1 MSFVNT
7 IDEQGDAATLSALL
21 SGTQEE
27 FKDDRVLYLS
37 QGAFTYNKGLKRI
50 DLPNVNTIWTSCF
63 DNCWDLRE
71 INFPSLEMLQNY
83 GLQSCYGLTTVSF
96 PSLTSTKTNMLRYD
110 PLVGIVSAP
119 NVTVLNSYA
128 SGEQESAAGFDFTK
142 KVTIATN
149 AFNNAWRMFS
159 LILRSPEVCT
169 LQNTAALT
177 NNPIYNGLG
186 YIYVPSDLVSSYKSA
201 ANWSLYASQIVPIS
215 EFPKRPVVSGTITDD
230 WDTIFAN
237 EANGTYSTKYSVGDK
252 KLLKINDSY
261 LIMQI
266 VAKDTDDLADNSGKA
281 KLTWLSVG
289 LIGNLPMNLT
299 NSSSG
304 NWANSW
310 LRKVLRE
317 KVLPNIET
325 IVQNAIKP
333 VIKYTSCLD
342 DSSVRTTEASEETI
356 WIPSDYEMFATATYE
371 NSGPTYTS
379 FFTSNAT
386 RVKRRGIFP
395 LNSGEGSTT
404 NYRLRT
410 TNSIV
415 AAQFR
420 GVAAS
425 GSSTNLSSNGTGYGI
440 AIGFCT

>member
-27 FKDDRVLYLS
+27 FKDDRVLYLH
-37 QGAFTYNKGLKRI
+37 QGALTYNKGLKKI
-50 DLPNVNTIWTSCF
+50 DLPNVNTIWTSGF
-63 DNCWDLRE
+63 DNCWDLSE
-71 INFPSLEMLQNY
+71 VNFPSLEMLQNY

-142 KVTIATN
+142 KVTIAAN

-169 LQNTAALT
+169 LQNTSALN
-177 NNPIYNGLG
+177 NNPIYNGDG

-201 ANWSLYASQIVPIS
+201 ANWSLYASQIVPLS
-215 EFPKRPVVSGTITDD
+215 EYPKAPSNQGTITDS
-230 WDTIFAN
+230 WSTILAN
-237 EANGTYSTKYSVGDK
+237 EENGTYSTKYSVGDT
-252 KLLKINDSY
+252 KLLKVNDSY
-261 LIMQI
+261 LMMQI
-266 VAKDTDDLADNSGKA
+266 VGMDTDMLTNNGGSA
-281 KLTWLSVG
+281 KITWLSVG
-289 LIGNLPMNLT
+289 SIGNLPMNLT

-317 KVLPNIET
+317 KVLLNIEST
-325 IVQNAIKP
+325 VQNAIKP
-333 VIKYTSCLD
+333 VVKYTLCYS
-342 DSSVRTTEASEETI
+342 DSNVRSVETSEETI
-356 WIPSDYEMFATATYE
+356 WIPSDYEIFASATYE
-371 NSGPTYTS
+371 NGGPTYTN
-379 FFTSNAT
+379 FFTSNNA
-386 RVKRRGIFP
+386 RIKRRGVFP
-395 LNSGEGSTT
+395 LNSGTGTAT
-404 NYRLRT
+404 QYRLRST
-410 TNSIV
+410 SSLT

-420 GVAAS
+420 GVSAAGAS
-425 GSSTNLSSNGTGYGI
+425 ATFNSAGAYGI
-440 AIGFCT
+440 PIGFCT